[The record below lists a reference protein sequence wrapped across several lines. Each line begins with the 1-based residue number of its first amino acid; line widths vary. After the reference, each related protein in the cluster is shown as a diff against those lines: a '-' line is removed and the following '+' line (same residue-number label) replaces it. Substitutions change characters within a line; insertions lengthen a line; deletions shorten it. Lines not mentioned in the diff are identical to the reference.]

1 MDSCSWILVMW
12 RNMMGDT
19 VFDRKEIDMEDRI
32 RALEKRIEALE
43 TASEKEKELIP
54 EDYLKVR
61 GLV

>member
-12 RNMMGDT
+12 RNMVGDT
-19 VFDRKEIDMEDRI
+19 MFDRKEFEMEDRI

-43 TASEKEKELIP
+43 TASEKEKELIL
-54 EDYLKVR
+54 EDYLKVQ

>member
-1 MDSCSWILVMW
+1 MW